1 MTTSRHDSHRP
12 PESRRSKKG
21 RGGKG
26 KKADEGGREMPMVE
40 KPEFSSYYGRP
51 VVKAPPW
58 GDEIAAYLFL
68 GGLAGG
74 SSLLSAGARITDKPA
89 LRRNARLVTLGAVGL
104 GTAALIHDLGRPE
117 RFLYMLRTFKPTS
130 PMSVGSWLLSS
141 FSTAAGVT
149 AAVEVD
155 RLSKH
160 RLPLGPGR
168 RLLYAMET
176 PAEAGTTLLAAP
188 LASYTGAL
196 LADTAVPTWNAGRD
210 ELPFLFVSSA
220 SLAASG
226 AALVSTPPAQT
237 QPARA
242 LSAAGAIGDVVSMKV
257 MKKRMHPAEAEP
269 LESGTPGMML
279 KWAERLSV
287 AGAIGS
293 VCFGGRRT
301 TAALSGLMMLGG
313 SALTRVGI
321 LRAGINSAKD
331 PRHTVEPQKDRL
343 QARRAQGVVDDSI
356 TTVG

>member
-1 MTTSRHDSHRP
+1 
-12 PESRRSKKG
+12 
-21 RGGKG
+21 
-26 KKADEGGREMPMVE
+26 MVE
-40 KPEFSSYYGRP
+40 RPTFSSYYGRP

-74 SSLLSAGARITDKPA
+74 SSLLSAGAQLTGKPT
-89 LRRNARLVTLGAVGL
+89 LQRNARLTSLGAVGL

-155 RLSKH
+155 RLSGQ
-160 RLPLGPGR
+160 RLPLGPAR
-168 RLLYAMET
+168 RLLHMVEG
-176 PAEAGTTLLAAP
+176 PAEVGTTMLAAP

-210 ELPFLFVSSA
+210 ELPFLFASSA

-226 AALVSTPPAQT
+226 AALVSTPTSQT
-237 QPARA
+237 QPARL
-242 LSAAGAIGDVVSMKV
+242 LSAAAAVGEVVSMKV
-257 MKKRMHPAEAEP
+257 MKKRMHPAESEP
-269 LESGTPGMML
+269 LEQGAAGTML
-279 KWAERLSV
+279 KWAERLTI
-287 AGAIGS
+287 AGAAGS
-293 VCFGGRRT
+293 VLLGGRRT
-301 TAALSGLMMLGG
+301 TAAASGLLLLGG

-321 LRAGINSAKD
+321 LRAGIASAED

-343 QARRAQGVVDDSI
+343 EARRAAGVVDDSI

>member
-1 MTTSRHDSHRP
+1 
-12 PESRRSKKG
+12 
-21 RGGKG
+21 
-26 KKADEGGREMPMVE
+26 MVE
-40 KPEFSSYYGRP
+40 KAEFSSYYGRP

-74 SSLLSAGARITDKPA
+74 SSLLSAGAQLTGKRT
-89 LRRNARLVTLGAVGL
+89 LQRNARLTSLGAVGL

-141 FSTAAGVT
+141 FSTAAGIT

-155 RLSKH
+155 RISRH
-160 RLPLGPGR
+160 RLPLGPAR
-168 RLLYAMET
+168 RLLHTLEI

-226 AALVSTPPAQT
+226 AALVSTPVAQT

-242 LSAAGAIGDVVSMKV
+242 LSAVAAIGELVSMKV
-257 MKKRMHPAEAEP
+257 MKKRMHPAEADP
-269 LESGTPGMML
+269 LEEGAAGAML
-279 KWAERLSV
+279 KWAERLTL
-287 AGAIGS
+287 AGAAGS
-293 VCFGGRRT
+293 VLLGGRRT
-301 TAALSGLMMLGG
+301 TAAASGLLMLGG
-313 SALTRVGI
+313 SALTRIGI
-321 LRAGINSAKD
+321 LRAGIASADD

-343 QARRAQGVVDDSI
+343 NARRARGVVDDSI

>member
-12 PESRRSKKG
+12 PETPRGGKKG
-21 RGGKG
+21 R
-26 KKADEGGREMPMVE
+26 KADDGAREIPVVE

-58 GDEIAAYLFL
+58 GDEIGAYLFL

-74 SSLLSAGARITDKPA
+74 SALLSVGGQLTGKPT
-89 LRRNARLVTLGAVGL
+89 LQRNARLTALGAVGL

-130 PMSVGSWLLSS
+130 PMSMGTWLLSS

-149 AAVEVD
+149 ATVEID
-155 RLSKH
+155 RLTGY

-168 RLLYAMET
+168 KLLHGLEG
-176 PAEAGTTLLAAP
+176 PAELGTSLLGAP

-210 ELPFLFVSSA
+210 ELPYLFVSSA

-226 AALVSTPPAQT
+226 AALVTTPTHQT
-237 QPARA
+237 QPARV
-242 LSAAGAIGDVVSMKV
+242 LSAVGAIGELASMKI
-257 MKKRMHPAEAEP
+257 MKKRMHPAEASP
-269 LESGTPGMML
+269 LEEGTPGKML
-279 KWAERLSV
+279 EWAERLTI
-287 AGAIGS
+287 AGAAGS
-293 VCFGGRRT
+293 VLLGGRRT
-301 TAALSGLMMLGG
+301 AAVASGLMMLAG

-321 LRAGINSAKD
+321 LRAGIASAKD
-331 PRHTVEPQKDRL
+331 PRHTVEPQKARL
-343 QARRAQGVVDDSI
+343 QKRRAKGVVDDSI

>member
-1 MTTSRHDSHRP
+1 MTTSQHDAYRH
-12 PESRRSKKG
+12 PEPRAEG
-21 RGGKG
+21 RKR
-26 KKADEGGREMPMVE
+26 KADEGAREVPVVE
-40 KPEFSSYYGRP
+40 KPNFSSYYGRP

-58 GDEIAAYLFL
+58 GDEIAGYLFL

-74 SSLLSAGARITDKPA
+74 SSLLSAGAQLTGKPI
-89 LRRNARLVTLGAVGL
+89 LQRNARIISLGAAGL

-130 PMSVGSWLLSS
+130 PMSMGSWLLSS

-155 RLSKH
+155 RLSRY

-168 RLLYAMET
+168 RLLHGMEG
-176 PAEAGTTLLAAP
+176 PAEAGTALLAAP

-210 ELPFLFVSSA
+210 ELPFLFASSA

-226 AALVSTPPAQT
+226 AALVSTPTAQT

-242 LSAAGAIGDVVSMKV
+242 LSAVAGVGEVISMKV

-269 LESGTPGMML
+269 LEKGAAGTML
-279 KWAERLSV
+279 KWAERLTV
-287 AGAIGS
+287 AGAVGS
-293 VCFGGRRT
+293 VLLGGRRAP
-301 TAALSGLMMLGG
+301 AAASGLLMLGG
-313 SALTRVGI
+313 SALTRLGI
-321 LRAGINSAKD
+321 LRAGIASAED
-331 PRHTVEPQKDRL
+331 PRHTVEPQKARL
-343 QARRAQGVVDDSI
+343 QARQADGVVDDSI
-356 TTVG
+356 TTLA